1 MNIADE
7 APEFTPF
14 GNSETTPWEFLT
26 QYEQA
31 VELALT
37 PHRFRFAEHIHGP
50 SSEDFGRTLKTDE
63 NQFVH
68 LFFPCEFDDDYVYAH
83 YYTGEVI
90 LEKDPENRNFK
101 NPHLSSLELDWE
113 ISSVTLE
120 KQIHTARLLIPSN
133 NDVFHFFFG

>member
-14 GNSETTPWEFLT
+14 GNSGTTPWEFLT
-26 QYEQA
+26 PYERE

-37 PHRFRFAEHIHGP
+37 PYHFRYFEDIHGP
-50 SSEDFGRTLKTDE
+50 SSEDFGKTKKSDKGLL
-63 NQFVH
+63 H
-68 LFFPCEFDDDYVYAH
+68 LVFPCEVDDDYVYAY
-83 YYTGEVI
+83 YYTGPVI
-90 LEKDPENRNFK
+90 LDNNPQDRSFR

-113 ISSVTLE
+113 ISSITLE